1 MAEEGSTQLH
11 NVSQKSFL
19 TAALLSFLAAI
30 AISIVLL
37 SYVPPVSKDALI
49 HHLNV
54 PKLYLEKGK
63 IYEIPSLPFSYYPM
77 NLDFIYL
84 IPLYLGNDIVPKL
97 IHFSFALLTAWLI
110 FHYLRRR
117 LNTIYALFGA
127 VFFLS
132 IPIIVKLSI
141 TAYVDLGLIFFS
153 TASLLLLLKWIETG
167 FKLRFLVLSAGL
179 CGLAIG
185 TKYNGLIAFF
195 LLTLFVPFLYS
206 KYSQNKRGSLIRPVG
221 CGILFF
227 TVSLLLFSPWMIR
240 NYHWKGNPVYPLYNN
255 WFNPPAAPS
264 KEIVSDKAEKKGGLT
279 LFTYRTIVHG
289 EPWWQ
294 IALLPIRIF
303 FEGKDGS
310 DQYFDGKLN
319 PFLLILPMFAF
330 WRVREGPKTLAREK
344 KIFLGF
350 AILFFAFAF
359 FSTVLRIRYVLPIV
373 PPLVILSAFGM
384 KNVVEIVKGFR
395 SLTTRKIGSVILG
408 LTVMLLLAINVLYV
422 VDQFR
427 YVAPFSYLTGA
438 LTRDKYISKYRPE
451 YPAMQYVNKQLP
463 PESRLLF
470 IFLGKRGYYCDR
482 DYIPDTHGQVNRL
495 YQLIKNSNSSDEV
508 WLDLKKMGITHL
520 IIQIGIFN
528 GWVNDLFDVEKRKLV
543 KDFFTKHVSLLYAEN
558 GVGVFRL
565 IGNGMG
571 T

>member
-1 MAEEGSTQLH
+1 M
-11 NVSQKSFL
+11 SQKSFL
-19 TAALLSFLAAI
+19 NAALLSLLATI
-30 AISIVLL
+30 IISVILL
-37 SYVPPVSKDALI
+37 SWVPPISRDALV

-54 PKLYLEKGK
+54 PKLYIEHGG
-63 IYEIPSLPFSYYPM
+63 IYEIPSMPFSYYPM
-77 NLDFIYL
+77 NLDLIYL

-97 IHFSFALLTAWLI
+97 IHFGFALLTAWLI
-110 FHYLRRR
+110 FRYLKRR
-117 LNTIYALFGA
+117 LNATYAILGA

-141 TAYVDLGLIFFS
+141 TVYVDLGLIFFS

-167 FKLRFLVLSAGL
+167 FQLRFLALSAGL

-185 TKYNGLIAFF
+185 TKYNGLIFFF
-195 LLTLFVPFLYS
+195 LMTLFVPFLYS
-206 KYSQNKRGSLIRPVG
+206 RYSQNRSGSFIRPVG
-221 CGILFF
+221 YGILFF
-227 TVSLLLFSPWMIR
+227 TVALLVFSPWMIR

-264 KEIVSDKAEKKGGLT
+264 KEIVSDNAEKKGGVS
-279 LFTYRTIVHG
+279 LFTYRTLAHG

-319 PFLLILPMFAF
+319 PFLLILPIFAF
-330 WRVREGPKTLAREK
+330 WRIREGPKTLGREK
-344 KIFLGF
+344 KIFLVF

-359 FSTVLRIRYVLPIV
+359 FSTVLRIRYILPII
-373 PPLVILSAFGM
+373 PPLVILSVFGIR
-384 KNVVEIVKGFR
+384 NIAEAVKGFR
-395 SLTTRKIGSVILG
+395 SLAGRKTGSVILS
-408 LTVMLLLAINVLYV
+408 LAVMLLLAINALYV
-422 VDQFR
+422 IDQFR

-438 LTRDKYISKYRPE
+438 VTRDEYITQYRPE
-451 YPAMQYVNKQLP
+451 YPAMQYVNKNLP

-495 YQLIKNSNSSDEV
+495 YQLIKNSNTPHQV
-508 WLDLKKMGITHL
+508 WLDLKKMGVTHL
-520 IIQIGIFN
+520 MIQIGVFN
-528 GWVNDLFDVEKRKLV
+528 GWVNDLFDVEKRKFV
-543 KDFFTKHVSLLYAEN
+543 KAFFTKHVSLLYSEN

-565 IGNGMG
+565 
-571 T
+571 TED

>member
-1 MAEEGSTQLH
+1 MITWK
-11 NVSQKSFL
+11 NYFL
-19 TAALLSFLAAI
+19 KGVLLFLLI
-30 AISIVLL
+30 AIIVSIIIL
-37 SYVPPVSKDALI
+37 SLVPPVSRDALV

-54 PKLYLEKGK
+54 PKLYIEHGE
-63 IYEIPSLPFSYYPM
+63 IYEIPSMPFSYYPM
-77 NLDFIYL
+77 NLGLIYL

-110 FHYLRRR
+110 FQYLRRR
-117 LNTIYALFGA
+117 LNNAYALLGV

-141 TAYVDLGLIFFS
+141 TAYVDLGVIFFS

-167 FKLRFLVLSAGL
+167 FKLKFLVLSAGL

-206 KYSQNKRGSLIRPVG
+206 RYSQNKIGGLIRPVG
-221 CGILFF
+221 YGILFF
-227 TVSLLLFSPWMIR
+227 TVALLVFSPWMIR

-255 WFNPPAAPS
+255 WINPPPAPS
-264 KEIVSDKAEKKGGLT
+264 KETVSGQAEKKGGLS
-279 LFTYRTIVHG
+279 LFTYRTMVHG

-310 DQYFDGKLN
+310 GQYFDGKLN
-319 PFLLILPMFAF
+319 PFLLILPIFAF
-330 WRVREGPKTLAREK
+330 WRVREGPETLGREK
-344 KIFLGF
+344 KIFLVF
-350 AILFFAFAF
+350 VILFFAFAF

-384 KNVVEIVKGFR
+384 KNVVEIIKGFR
-395 SLTTRKIGSVILG
+395 NLTTRKMGSVVLG

-438 LTRDKYISKYRPE
+438 RHP
-451 YPAMQYVNKQLP
+451 
-463 PESRLLF
+463 
-470 IFLGKRGYYCDR
+470 
-482 DYIPDTHGQVNRL
+482 
-495 YQLIKNSNSSDEV
+495 
-508 WLDLKKMGITHL
+508 
-520 IIQIGIFN
+520 
-528 GWVNDLFDVEKRKLV
+528 
-543 KDFFTKHVSLLYAEN
+543 
-558 GVGVFRL
+558 
-565 IGNGMG
+565 
-571 T
+571 

>member
-1 MAEEGSTQLH
+1 LH
-11 NVSQKSFL
+11 KIFQKSSL
-19 TAALLSFLAAI
+19 NAALLSLLTAI
-30 AISIVLL
+30 IVSIILL
-37 SYVPPVSKDALI
+37 SLVPPVSRDALV

-54 PKLYLEKGK
+54 PKLYIAHGG
-63 IYEIPSLPFSYYPM
+63 IYEIPSMPFSYYPM
-77 NLDFIYL
+77 NLDLLYL

-97 IHFSFALLTAWLI
+97 IHFCFALLTAWLI
-110 FHYLRRR
+110 YRYLKRR
-117 LNTIYALFGA
+117 LNTTYALLGA

-141 TAYVDLGLIFFS
+141 TVYVDLGLIFFS
-153 TASLLLLLKWIETG
+153 TASLLLLLKWTETG
-167 FKLRFLVLSAGL
+167 FQLRFLVLSAGL

-195 LLTLFVPFLYS
+195 LMTLFVPFLYS
-206 KYSQNKRGSLIRPVG
+206 RYAQNKRGSFIKPVG
-221 CGILFF
+221 YGILFF
-227 TVSLLLFSPWMIR
+227 TVALLVFSPWMIR

-255 WFNPPAAPS
+255 WFNPPPSS
-264 KEIVSDKAEKKGGLT
+264 KEIVSDKTEKKGGLS
-279 LFTYRTIVHG
+279 LFTYRTIAHG

-310 DQYFDGKLN
+310 AQYFDGKLN
-319 PFLLILPMFAF
+319 PFLLILPIFAF
-330 WRVREGPKTLAREK
+330 WRVREGPKTPGREK
-344 KIFLGF
+344 KIFLVF

-359 FSTVLRIRYVLPIV
+359 FSTVLRIRYILPII
-373 PPLVILSAFGM
+373 PPLVILSVFGIR
-384 KNVVEIVKGFR
+384 NIAEAVKGLR
-395 SLTTRKIGSVILG
+395 SLAGRKTGSVILS
-408 LTVMLLLAINVLYV
+408 LAVMLLLAINALYV
-422 VDQFR
+422 IDQFR

-438 LTRDKYISKYRPE
+438 VTRDEYITKYRPE
-451 YPAMQYVNKQLP
+451 YPAMQYVNKNLP

-482 DYIPDTHGQVNRL
+482 DYIPDTQGQVNRL
-495 YQLIKNSNSSDEV
+495 YQLIKKSNSPHEV
-508 WLDLKKMGITHL
+508 WRDFEKMRITHL

-543 KDFFTKHVSLLYAEN
+543 KEFFTKHVSLLYSAN

-565 IGNGMG
+565 IGDS
-571 T
+571 

>member
-1 MAEEGSTQLH
+1 MH

-19 TAALLSFLAAI
+19 NAALLFLLAAV
-30 AISIVLL
+30 IVFIIIL
-37 SYVPPVSKDALI
+37 SLVPPVSRDALV

-54 PKLYLEKGK
+54 PKLYLEKGR
-63 IYEIPSLPFSYYPM
+63 IYEIPSMPFSYYPM
-77 NLDFIYL
+77 NLDLLYL

-97 IHFSFALLTAWLI
+97 IHFSFALLTALLI

-117 LNTIYALFGA
+117 LNTTCALFGA

-132 IPIIVKLSI
+132 IPIVVKLSI
-141 TAYVDLGLIFFS
+141 AAYVDLGLIFFS

-167 FKLRFLVLSAGL
+167 FQSRFLLLSAGL

-185 TKYNGLIAFF
+185 TKYNGLITFF

-206 KYSQNKRGSLIRPVG
+206 RYSQNKSAGFIRPVG
-221 CGILFF
+221 YGILFF
-227 TVSLLLFSPWMIR
+227 SVALLVFSPWMIR
-240 NYHWKGNPVYPLYNN
+240 NHHWKGNPVYPLYNN

-264 KEIVSDKAEKKGGLT
+264 KEIVSDKAEKRGGLG
-279 LFTYRTIVHG
+279 LFTYRTIAHG

-330 WRVREGPKTLAREK
+330 WRVREGPKTLGREK
-344 KIFLGF
+344 KIFLVF
-350 AILFFAFAF
+350 AILFFVFAF
-359 FSTVLRIRYVLPIV
+359 FTTVLRVRYVSPIV
-373 PPLVILSAFGM
+373 PPLVILSVFGIR
-384 KNVVEIVKGFR
+384 NIAEPVKGLR
-395 SLTTRKIGSVILG
+395 SPTARKIGTVILG
-408 LTVMLLLAINVLYV
+408 LTVILLLAINALYV
-422 VDQFR
+422 IDQFR

-438 LTRDKYISKYRPE
+438 LTRDEYISKYRPE
-451 YPAMQYVNKQLP
+451 YTAMQYVNENLP

-495 YQLIKNSNSSDEV
+495 YQVIKNSNSPDEV
-508 WLDLKKMGITHL
+508 WRDLKKMGITHL

-543 KDFFTKHVSLLYAEN
+543 KEFFTKHVSLLYSKN

-565 IGNGMG
+565 IANGMG

>member
-1 MAEEGSTQLH
+1 MH
-11 NVSQKSFL
+11 DIFQKSFL
-19 TAALLSFLAAI
+19 NAAFLFLLAAI
-30 AISIVLL
+30 IISIILL
-37 SYVPPVSKDALI
+37 SCVPPVSKDALV

-54 PKLYLEKGK
+54 PKLYIAHGG
-63 IYEIPSLPFSYYPM
+63 IYEIPSMPFSYYPM
-77 NLDFIYL
+77 NLDLLYL

-97 IHFSFALLTAWLI
+97 IHFCFALLTAWLI
-110 FHYLRRR
+110 YRYLKRR
-117 LNTIYALFGA
+117 LNTTYALLGA
-127 VFFLS
+127 MFFIS

-141 TAYVDLGLIFFS
+141 TVYVDLGLIFFS
-153 TASLLLLLKWIETG
+153 TASLLLLLKWVETS
-167 FKLRFLVLSAGL
+167 FKLKFLALSAGL

-185 TKYNGLIAFF
+185 TKYNGLIFFF

-206 KYSQNKRGSLIRPVG
+206 RYSQNKRGNLIRPVG
-221 CGILFF
+221 YGILFF
-227 TVSLLLFSPWMIR
+227 TVALLVFSPWMIR

-255 WFNPPAAPS
+255 WFNPPAASS
-264 KEIVSDKAEKKGGLT
+264 KEIVSDKAEKKIALT
-279 LFTYRTIVHG
+279 HFTYRTIAHG

-319 PFLLILPMFAF
+319 PFLLILPFFAF
-330 WRVREGPKTLAREK
+330 WRVREGPKILGREK
-344 KIFLGF
+344 KIFLVF
-350 AILFFAFAF
+350 AVLFFAFAF
-359 FSTVLRIRYVLPIV
+359 FSNVVRIRYVLPIV
-373 PPLVILSAFGM
+373 PPLVILSVFGM

-395 SLTTRKIGSVILG
+395 NLITRKIGSVVLG

-438 LTRDKYISKYRPE
+438 LTRDEYISKYRPE
-451 YPAMQYVNKQLP
+451 YAAMQYVNQNLP

-495 YQLIKNSNSSDEV
+495 YQLIKNSNSPDEV
-508 WLDLKKMGITHL
+508 WLGLKKMGVTHL
-520 IIQIGIFN
+520 MIQIGIFN
-528 GWVNDLFDVEKRKLV
+528 GWVNDLFDVEKRKFV
-543 KDFFTKHVSLLYAEN
+543 REFFTKHVSLLYSAN

-565 IGNGMG
+565 IKD
-571 T
+571 